1 MVACENCAKLMK
13 KCVECR
19 TPIDCQ
25 VPFKVCC
32 GGKIGNTY
40 SITKNKILSK
50 NKTCVFHWM
59 AIALYV
65 IFYGFF

>member
-32 GGKIGNTY
+32 GGKIGMY
-40 SITKNKILSK
+40 GILLRYYQK
-50 NKTCVFHWM
+50 
-59 AIALYV
+59 
-65 IFYGFF
+65 